1 MFINS
6 GQYQLIIMQRLHNEL
21 PVVEICNLPNII
33 AKTIR
38 EDKVTRKRFKRS
50 SLPDWLNAA
59 KYDQYNGC
67 LINCK
72 IKQFE

>member
-1 MFINS
+1 M
-6 GQYQLIIMQRLHNEL
+6 
-21 PVVEICNLPNII
+21 
-33 AKTIR
+33 
-38 EDKVTRKRFKRS
+38 KVTYKTFKRN

-59 KYDQYNGC
+59 KYDQYNSC